1 MLISHNWLQDYL
13 DHGLAPKDVAD
24 HLTDTGLEVEGIERR
39 DSVPGR
45 LEGVVVG
52 HVLTREPHPNAD
64 RLAVTTVD
72 VGADEPLTI
81 VCGAPNVAAG
91 QDVPVAL
98 VGATLYPS
106 PDEPFTIGTAKL
118 RGVASHGMICS
129 AAELHL
135 GDDASGILVLEDA
148 PAPGTPLA
156 DVFPVHSDVLFDIGL
171 TPNRSDA
178 MSHIGVAR
186 DLAAALN
193 VRDGGSRTVRLPDT
207 DLPAVH
213 DTGRAPTIRIED
225 EKACP
230 RYSGLLIEDVTI
242 GPSPDWLRERLEAVG
257 VRPVNNA
264 VDITNYVLKEFGQ
277 PLHAFDADA
286 IRGGEVVV
294 RTLPDGTRFT
304 TLDGEERTLSSED
317 LMICDAEGGMCI
329 AGVFGGATSGV
340 TDSTTRI
347 FLESA
352 YFAPRGIR
360 RTSTRHGL
368 RTDAAQRYE
377 KGGDP
382 EITVSALHRAAGL
395 FAELCGATI
404 ASPVQDVYPTPV
416 EPVRID
422 VSLAAMN
429 TLNGTD
435 LDLETVRAI
444 LSDLDIEIDAVEGE
458 ELTVVVPPYR
468 TDVTRPADVAE
479 EVLRIYGFN
488 RVEMPATMR
497 MSLSFRPRVDE
508 QTLRTAWSTRLT
520 GMGFTEVMT
529 NSIAR
534 SARYDE
540 EELRS
545 VVTLE
550 NNMTAELDILR
561 PDLEHSLLEVVAH
574 NVNRKR
580 DDLALFEFGTVYS
593 ADHSQRDQLVLVRTG
608 SPGGL
613 HHRTGRPDDVLRLTG
628 VVESLL
634 DPFGRCVTTEA
645 GHPSLAFGVEHAV
658 DGTMLART
666 GRLRPDLVAD
676 FDVDQPVYMAW
687 IDWEAVQQS
696 GSEVRYAPISKF
708 PRVRRDLALVM
719 DEAVAY
725 AALDQ
730 AIRRAGADLLQDVRL
745 FDVFRSADKLGEGV
759 KSYAVA
765 LFWNDP
771 TKTLTDDEVDT
782 AMRRVLKALKKLD
795 VDVR

>member
-1 MLISHNWLQDYL
+1 MLISHTWLQDYL
-13 DHGLAPKDVAD
+13 DHGLAPRDVAD
-24 HLTDTGLEVEGIERR
+24 HLTDTGLEVEGIEHR

-45 LEGVVVG
+45 LENVVVG
-52 HVLTREPHPNAD
+52 RVLTKEPHPNAD
-64 RLAVTTVD
+64 RLSVTTVD
-72 VGADEPLTI
+72 VGEGEPLTI

-129 AAELHL
+129 AAELHV

-156 DVFPVHSDVLFDIGL
+156 EVFPVHSDVLFDIGL

-193 VRDGGSRTVRLPDT
+193 VRDGGSRSLRWPDT
-207 DLPAVH
+207 DLPPVR
-213 DTGRAPTIRIED
+213 DTGRAPAIRIED
-225 EKACP
+225 ADACP

-242 GPSPDWLRERLEAVG
+242 GPSPDWLRERLESVG

-286 IRGGEVVV
+286 IRGGEVVI

-352 YFAPRGIR
+352 YFEPRSIR

-382 EITVSALHRAAGL
+382 DITVQALHRAAGL
-395 FAELCGATI
+395 LADLCGATI
-404 ASPVQDVYPTPV
+404 ASPVQDVYPAPV

-508 QTLRTAWSTRLT
+508 QALRTAWSTRLT

-540 EELRS
+540 EELRD

-593 ADHSQRDQLVLVRTG
+593 ADHSQRDQLVVVRTG

-613 HHRTGRPDDVLRLTG
+613 HHRAGRPDDVLRLTG

-645 GHPSLAFGVEHAV
+645 AHPSLAFGVEHVV
-658 DGTMLART
+658 DGTTLART

-687 IDWEAVQQS
+687 IDWEAVQQM
-696 GSEVRYAPISKF
+696 GGGVRYEPISKF

-719 DEAVAY
+719 REEVAY
-725 AALDQ
+725 AALEQ

-782 AMRRVLKALKKLD
+782 AMRRVLKGLKKLD
-795 VDVR
+795 VEVR